1 MSETKTETITE
12 TEEKEKT
19 KKSGKQTARRIVESA
34 LMIAVAT
41 GLSIVKLMDLPYG
54 GSVTLASML
63 PLIIIAY
70 RYGLRWGLLTG
81 FVYGI
86 IQQLLGLDN
95 LSYVTTWQSVL
106 AVILLDY
113 LIAYAVTGIGGI
125 FKQAM
130 PQHRAL
136 TGGAVVVCILRYA
149 CHVFSGATVWAG
161 LSIPTSAALAY
172 SLGYNATYM
181 IPETIVTVAAAYY
194 IGSLIDF
201 RNETIGYYRKEK
213 KKSYPIIRGVAG
225 LLIVAAVVFDS
236 IQIFAHLQNEKTGLF
251 DAAGLADVNWLLV
264 SLVSG
269 VAVLIAVM
277 LYIITKKQKDDKK
290 LN

>member
-1 MSETKTETITE
+1 M
-12 TEEKEKT
+12 
-19 KKSGKQTARRIVESA
+19 IVESA
-34 LMIAVAT
+34 LMVALAT
-41 GLSIVKLMDLPYG
+41 GLSVIKLLDLPYG
-54 GSVTLASML
+54 GSVTVASML

-70 RYGLRWGLLTG
+70 RYGVKWGLLTG
-81 FVYGI
+81 LVYGI

-113 LIAYAVTGIGGI
+113 IIAYAVTGIGGI
-125 FKQAM
+125 FKPSM
-130 PQHRAL
+130 PQHRAI
-136 TGGAVVVCILRYA
+136 TGGAVIVCILRYA
-149 CHVFSGATVWAG
+149 CHVLSGATVWAG
-161 LSIPTSAALAY
+161 LSIPTTAALAY
-172 SLGYNATYM
+172 SFGYNATYM

-236 IQIFAHLQNEKTGLF
+236 IQIFAHLQNADTGEF
-251 DAAGLADVNWLLV
+251 DAAGLANVNWLIV
-264 SLVSG
+264 SIVSG
-269 VAVLIAVM
+269 VAILIAVM
-277 LYIITKKQKDDKK
+277 LFIITTKQKDDKK
-290 LN
+290 LK